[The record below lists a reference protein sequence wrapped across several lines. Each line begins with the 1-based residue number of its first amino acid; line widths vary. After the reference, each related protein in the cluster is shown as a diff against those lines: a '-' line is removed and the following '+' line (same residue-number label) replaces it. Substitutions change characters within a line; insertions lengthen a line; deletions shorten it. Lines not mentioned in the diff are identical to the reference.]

1 MTSPTV
7 TPLAVA
13 PARLTR
19 PDEFVNE
26 SVLFIDS
33 LPTFRTQTNDLSGY
47 LNATIINKWDY
58 GSVAVAPSF
67 PDITQYTGD
76 VIPTE
81 TATVEYIASIDSY
94 YGFIKEYSTKLNG
107 VGEWIDSL
115 VSYVGVIPYD
125 IDKPLVN
132 GITEPHARNQDRPL
146 FNERSEMFTET
157 GIDNVNSMYHS
168 CWYNYTICFVGDD
181 YGLVTDTNLTV
192 REDYG
197 LVTDTTITY

>member
-1 MTSPTV
+1 MTAPLVTALPT
-7 TPLAVA
+7 A
-13 PARLTR
+13 PARLNR
-19 PDEFVNE
+19 PDSFVNE
-26 SVLFIDS
+26 SVIFLDT
-33 LPTFRTQTNDLSGY
+33 LPAFRTQVNE
-47 LNATIINKWDY
+47 LNTYINSTIINKWDY

-67 PDITQYTGD
+67 PDITQYTED

-81 TATVEYIASIDSY
+81 TATVAYIDSIDSY

-115 VSYVGVIPYD
+115 ASYVGVIPYD

-146 FNERSEMFTET
+146 FNERAEMFTET
-157 GIDNVNSMYHS
+157 GINNVNSMYQS

>member
-26 SVLFIDS
+26 SVVFLDA
-33 LPTFRTQTNDLSGY
+33 LPTFRTQVNEINTYINS
-47 LNATIINKWDY
+47 IIISKWNY
-58 GSVAVAPSF
+58 GSVAATPSF
-67 PDITQYTGD
+67 PDISQYTGD

-81 TATVEYIASIDSY
+81 VATVEYIASIDSFY
-94 YGFIKEYSTKLNG
+94 ENLSTYSSKLNT
-107 VGEWIDSL
+107 VGTWIDNL
-115 VSYVGVIPYD
+115 ATYVGTIPYD
-125 IDKPLVN
+125 IAKPIIS
-132 GITEPHARNQDRPL
+132 GISATHTRDLARPL
-146 FNERSEMFTET
+146 FNSRAEDFTET
-157 GIDNVNSMYHS
+157 GINNINSLYQA
-168 CWYNYTICFVGDD
+168 CWYNYNIVYTADD

>member
-1 MTSPTV
+1 MTAPTV

-81 TATVEYIASIDSY
+81 VATVEYIASIDSFY
-94 YGFIKEYSTKLNG
+94 ENLSTYSSKLNA
-107 VGEWIDSL
+107 VGEWIDNL
-115 VSYVGVIPYD
+115 ATYVGTIPYD
-125 IDKPLVN
+125 IAKPIIS
-132 GITEPHARNQDRPL
+132 GISAPHTRDLARPL
-146 FNERSEMFTET
+146 FNSRAEDFTET
-157 GIDNVNSMYHS
+157 GINNINSLYQA
-168 CWYNYTICFVGDD
+168 CWYNYNIVYTADD